1 MMRLSPLIRT
11 TLRRATPTRIL
22 DWYRIA
28 RYGKTWYEP
37 QGQPVREVFSEI
49 YRRGLWGDGKD
60 GSPFYSGPGS
70 EAGVSEPYV
79 QAVKQ
84 FIEANGIRF
93 VVDVGCGDFRVG
105 SRLVRPGLSYHGV
118 DVVGDLIR
126 YNSEKFSSA
135 NIAFYCC
142 DVTVDE
148 LPAGDLCLIRQVLQ
162 HLSNDQVA
170 RVLVRCEQYP
180 YIIVTEH
187 LPSPTKTWT
196 PNLDIHHGDE
206 TRVGYGSGLLLD
218 RPPFNRAVE
227 RVLCE
232 VPLPD
237 QTVLSSVLLVNK
249 PRAGSPGFGRG
260 EGSREDP

>member
-1 MMRLSPLIRT
+1 MMKYLPLIWT
-11 TLRRATPTRIL
+11 TLRRATPLKLL
-22 DWYRIA
+22 DAYRIA

-37 QGQPVREVFSEI
+37 EGQPVRKVFSEI
-49 YRRGLWGDGKD
+49 YLRGLWGDEKD

-70 EAGVSEPYV
+70 EAGVSGPYV

-84 FIEANGIRF
+84 FIEANGIRSI
-93 VVDVGCGDFRVG
+93 VDVGCGDFRVG
-105 SRLVRPGLSYHGV
+105 SRLVGPSLSYHGV

-135 NIAFYCC
+135 HVVFYCR
-142 DVTVDE
+142 DVTVDA

-170 RVLVRCEQYP
+170 RVLARCEQYP
-180 YIIVTEH
+180 YVIVTEH
-187 LPSPTKTWT
+187 LPSPTKAWT
-196 PNLDIHHGDE
+196 PNLDIHHGNE
-206 TRVGYGSGLLLD
+206 TRVGYESGLLLD
-218 RPPFNRAVE
+218 QPPFDRAVE

-237 QTVLSSVLLVNK
+237 QTVLSTVLLVNK
-249 PRAGSPGFGRG
+249 PREESPRLQPWGGFV
-260 EGSREDP
+260 